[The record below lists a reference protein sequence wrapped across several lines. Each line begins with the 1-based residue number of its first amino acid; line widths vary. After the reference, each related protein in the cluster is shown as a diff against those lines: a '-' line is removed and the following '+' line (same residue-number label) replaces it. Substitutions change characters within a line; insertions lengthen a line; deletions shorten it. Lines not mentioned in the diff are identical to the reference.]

1 MGLWF
6 PGLESEAETTIEE
19 REKEEDAMVYGHC
32 ENRVISTRPV
42 VVGVAQM
49 EYEKKWYLGIIESEV
64 HKIA

>member
-6 PGLESEAETTIEE
+6 PGLESEAETNIEE
-19 REKEEDAMVYGHC
+19 REKGEDAMVYRHC

-49 EYEKKWYLGIIESEV
+49 EYEKNGILGLLRV
-64 HKIA
+64 KYTK